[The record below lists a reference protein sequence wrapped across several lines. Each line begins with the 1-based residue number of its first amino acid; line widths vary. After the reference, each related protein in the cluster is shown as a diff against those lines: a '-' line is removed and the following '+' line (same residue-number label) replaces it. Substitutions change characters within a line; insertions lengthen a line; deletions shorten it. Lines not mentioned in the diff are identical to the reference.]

1 MPEWLAILFGFI
13 SAGAT
18 IGGFIWATAK
28 KGGKTE
34 ATTEQLVTAP
44 SQIAVMN
51 STLNRVENT
60 LNDVGKS
67 LIALT
72 LEVKAHGPQLT
83 DLDSRLKTVETE
95 ARAKASVDQTKRHHV
110 DTELQK
116 IILRID
122 HLSREVSAF
131 TGRSLPPHKTQTS
144 HESGYRDSNPDHTK

>member
-13 SAGAT
+13 AAGAT
-18 IGGFIWATAK
+18 IGGAVWAAARK
-28 KGGKTE
+28 DGKNS

-51 STLNRVENT
+51 STLNRVENV
-60 LNDVGKS
+60 LGEVGKS

-122 HLSREVSAF
+122 LLTREVSNF
-131 TGRSLPPHKTQTS
+131 TGKSFPASRHGHHDTS
-144 HESGYRDSNPDHTK
+144 EARDSNPDHTK